1 MGRHTQVRANR
12 NEVAVSH
19 TTTDSP
25 LLPVEQIER
34 LKEIAPDRVNW
45 VFEQTQIESE
55 SRRAENKRI
64 NTMVFAERIAG
75 LVFALLIALVGI
87 GASVYLAMNNHEL
100 TASVIG
106 GTTLVGLVTAFIV
119 GKRSTAATVPA
130 KK

>member
-25 LLPVEQIER
+25 LLPVEQIAR
-34 LKEIAPDRVNW
+34 LREIAPDRVDW
-45 VFEQTQIESE
+45 VFQQTQIESE
-55 SRRAENKRI
+55 GRRSETKRI
-64 NTMVFAERIAG
+64 NTMIFIERIAG
-75 LVFALLIALVGI
+75 LVFALVIAII
-87 GASVYLAMNNHEL
+87 GLGLATYLALQGREV

-106 GTTLVGLVTAFIV
+106 GGTLVGLVTAFIA
-119 GKRSTAATVPA
+119 GKRGSGNGSQP